1 MDFRSLFNPKKL
13 DELETQQYRAGIIAL
28 VGLIALM
35 AISGLVAFFLAL
47 EGEEKTLVPDVSNL
61 ELSTALVKLQ
71 EKELYPRISLRF
83 SEDPETRGRILEQN
97 PRAGSIVKAGRRIA
111 LVVSRGAAQDKV
123 GDYVGQSLDEVTIH
137 LQTVFGASRQLITV
151 AEPSVY
157 KWDKA
162 AAGTILEQEPDP
174 DTELSGPIQL
184 RFVVSR
190 GPEKA
195 KVTVPELVGQS
206 LESVSE
212 RIKRAGIAFVFT
224 MRPKEGKE
232 APGTVVAQLPA
243 PGTAQDALTPVNLV
257 YAAPAQ
263 TEGMVSGLFSQ
274 ALPEYPYPL
283 KIVLS
288 AEKPDGS
295 KIELI
300 AVEHPGTLFSY
311 PYNLPVGSVLILQ
324 VANRVVARVEAGR

>member
-13 DELETQQYRAGIIAL
+13 DELETRHYRAGIVAL
-28 VGLIALM
+28 VGLIVLM
-35 AISGLVAFFLAL
+35 AVSGLVAFFLAL
-47 EGEEKTLVPDVSNL
+47 EGQEKTLVPSVTDL
-61 ELSTALVKLQ
+61 ELSAALVKLQ

-123 GDYVGQSLDEVTIH
+123 GDYVGQSLDEVKIH

-151 AEPSVY
+151 AEPPVY
-157 KWDKA
+157 RWDKA
-162 AAGTILEQEPDP
+162 AAGTILEQEPGP
-174 DTELSGPIQL
+174 DTDLSGPVSL

-195 KVTVPELVGQS
+195 RVSVPTLTGLALS
-206 LESVSE
+206 SAAE
-212 RIKRAGIAFVFT
+212 RIKDSGVAFVFS
-224 MRPKEGKE
+224 MRPAEGKE

-243 PGTAQDALTPVNLV
+243 PGTLLDALTPVNLV
-257 YAAPAQ
+257 FTAPVQA
-263 TEGMVSGLFSQ
+263 EGIVSGLFSQ

-283 KIVLS
+283 RIVLS

-295 KIELI
+295 KIELVS
-300 AVEHPGTLFSY
+300 VEHPGTLFTY
-311 PYNLPVGSVLILQ
+311 PYALPAGSVLILQ